1 MALMSDQDLFR
12 LLKESQMSE
21 ADVLAISDVIEEM
34 GADVT
39 LSGVRSKS
47 CQKVLNADYYHVKVT
62 AALMVNRLLW
72 FSGPENAVSVTNQS
86 GTTPG
91 LHSQGRQMSGTT
103 PELLN
108 SGRRTSGTAPETL
121 SQGRRTS
128 GTTPELRSL
137 GRQLSG
143 TVFDFPTQKRR
154 TSGTPPSYNLFDDLA
169 DEGRSGKPVGT
180 SAVTPLLIPLS
191 PILPITSQSQLQQS
205 QQQSQQ
211 QQPHMLDYTGEE
223 QDQGQYQPNLKRPAS
238 GKLPLLGPKRRAT
251 ALAVP
256 KPKVEE
262 DQHRATG
269 PGADFNAQNI
279 FRVQEDQ
286 QNPKMLKDQM
296 LEDQIREDQMRKEEH
311 RMREEQMREDEMLEN
326 EMLED
331 QRRQD
336 QRRAAALREQEPKSC
351 STSRT
356 EAQDAGESTES
367 DDAGGSV
374 ESDDAGGSVASD
386 DAGGS
391 VESNDVGGL
400 VESDDAGG
408 SVESDDTGG
417 SVESD
422 DTGGS
427 VESDDAGR
435 SREVFHSSR
444 ICAKKEDEEGY
455 PAVNPHIAPTN

>member
-1 MALMSDQDLFR
+1 
-12 LLKESQMSE
+12 
-21 ADVLAISDVIEEM
+21 
-34 GADVT
+34 
-39 LSGVRSKS
+39 
-47 CQKVLNADYYHVKVT
+47 
-62 AALMVNRLLW
+62 
-72 FSGPENAVSVTNQS
+72 
-86 GTTPG
+86 
-91 LHSQGRQMSGTT
+91 
-103 PELLN
+103 
-108 SGRRTSGTAPETL
+108 
-121 SQGRRTS
+121 
-128 GTTPELRSL
+128 
-137 GRQLSG
+137 
-143 TVFDFPTQKRR
+143 
-154 TSGTPPSYNLFDDLA
+154 
-169 DEGRSGKPVGT
+169 
-180 SAVTPLLIPLS
+180 
-191 PILPITSQSQLQQS
+191 
-205 QQQSQQ
+205 
-211 QQPHMLDYTGEE
+211 MLDYMGEE
-223 QDQGQYQPNLKRPAS
+223 QDQGQYQPNQNQFQNFSGNSVATPPIQQPLQHNLQQVHEQRYGDQQELNSLTLAQRRAVLARGDTGAPPRLPDATQAARLPGPTQVARLPGGTQVARPLGQEGGAASTQALGPVSLKRPAS

-262 DQHRATG
+262 DQQRATG

-374 ESDDAGGSVASD
+374 ESDDAGGSVESD
-386 DAGGS
+386 
-391 VESNDVGGL
+391 DVGGL

-455 PAVNPHIAPTN
+455 PAANPHIAPTN